1 MTQRSRIG
9 PPSDLRSLRQQG
21 RAGWSCPSRAALK
34 NVAAAV
40 LLAGA
45 FFALPKVVGPNFL
58 HDLLS
63 GGLAAAIAAGD
74 WMRAAL
80 AYAFDSIPVR

>member
-1 MTQRSRIG
+1 MTQRSRIA

-34 NVAAAV
+34 NIALAI

-45 FFALPKVVGPNFL
+45 FFALPRFVGPNFFP
-58 HDLLS
+58 HLLS
-63 GGLAAAIAAGD
+63 GALTTVIAAGD